1 LNENN
6 LISVVV
12 LLTTG
17 QASGRHVDLLGS
29 APQLRIHSISEDA
42 QNELGWFENCVKVK
56 KARPFER

>member
-29 APQLRIHSISEDA
+29 APQLRIHSIPEDA
-42 QNELGWFENCVKVK
+42 QNELGPV
-56 KARPFER
+56 